1 MTDVLRV
8 LVVEDNEDD
17 ATLLLMELR
26 RGGFDPRA
34 TRVETPEAL
43 REALLGGPWDIVI
56 SDYSMPRFEAPQV
69 LSVVQESGVEIPFI
83 IVSGTVNEELA
94 VASLKRGASDFISKG
109 NLTRLNPA
117 VRRELAA
124 MVEHRERG
132 RLEAQLRQSQK
143 MEAIGHLAG
152 GVAHDFNNLL
162 AIILSYTELVMSST
176 PKADP
181 RHEDMQ
187 AIRDAAERARSL
199 AKQLLA
205 FGSKQVLAPKV
216 VDLNDLVREAERLLR
231 RTIGQHI
238 AFVEAFEEPLARV
251 RVDPGQVSQILIN
264 LVVNARDA
272 MPKGGT
278 VRFETANVLLDDAYA
293 AKNPGVK
300 PGPYVGVFVADTG
313 TGMDAE
319 TKAKVFEPLFTT
331 KPVGEGTGLGLST
344 VFGIVKQSGGHVTV
358 ESELGRGTTFRVFL
372 PRAVE

>member
-26 RGGFDPRA
+26 RGGFEPKA

-43 REALLGGPWDIVI
+43 RETLLGATWDIVI
-56 SDYSMPRFEAPQV
+56 SDYSMPRFEAPQA
-69 LSVVQESGVEIPFI
+69 LAVVQESGVEIPFI

-124 MVEHRERG
+124 MVEHKERR
-132 RLEAQLRQSQK
+132 RLETQLRQSQK
-143 MEAIGHLAG
+143 MEAIGQLAG
-152 GVAHDFNNLL
+152 GIAHDFNNLL
-162 AIILSYTELVMSST
+162 AIITSYTELVIAST
-176 PKADP
+176 PAADP
-181 RHEDMQ
+181 RHDDML
-187 AIRDAAERARSL
+187 AIRDAADRAKAL
-199 AKQLLA
+199 ARQLLA
-205 FGSKQVLAPKV
+205 FGRKQVLAPKL
-216 VDLNDLVREAERLLR
+216 VDLNDLVRESERLLR

-238 AFVEAFEEPLARV
+238 AFVEALEEPLAPV

-272 MPKGGT
+272 MPSGGT
-278 VRFETANVLLDDAYA
+278 VRFETANVVFDDAYA

-300 PGPYVGVFVADTG
+300 PGHYVGVSVADTG
-313 TGMDAE
+313 TGMDDE
-319 TKAKVFEPLFTT
+319 TKSKVFEPLFTT

-344 VFGIVKQSGGHVTV
+344 VFGIVQQSGGHVTV
-358 ESELGRGTTFRVFL
+358 ESELGRGTTFQVFL
-372 PRAVE
+372 PRAVG